1 VDRFVDSVTFNWIV
15 IPLLIC
21 LARIVDVAIGTLR
34 IIFVSKGMRFL
45 APLLGFFE
53 VIIWLL
59 AITQIMQNL
68 TNMVNYVAYG
78 AGFALGNFVGIYLES
93 KLSLGF
99 VLLRVITRRS
109 ATELIEYFKGC
120 SYRFTIISAES
131 DEGPVNII
139 YMPLRRKDVSEI
151 VANIKQYNPN
161 AFYTL
166 EDARYVSANV
176 APMPTIKPRRY
187 RKYRICPQTKKK

>member
-1 VDRFVDSVTFNWIV
+1 MGLSDNVFFTWIL

-21 LARIVDVAIGTLR
+21 IARIVDVSIGTLR

-45 APLLGFFE
+45 APILGFFE

-59 AITQIMQNL
+59 AISQIMQNL
-68 TNMVNYVAYG
+68 TNIVNYVAYG
-78 AGFALGNFVGIYLES
+78 CGFALGNFVGMYLES

-99 VLLRVITRRS
+99 VLLRVITRTS

-120 SYRFTIISAES
+120 AYRFTMVPADS
-131 DEGPVNII
+131 DEGPVDII
-139 YMPLRRKDVSEI
+139 YLPLRRRDVSEI
-151 VANIKQYNPN
+151 VRNIKHYNPN

-166 EDARYVSANV
+166 EDARFVSANV
-176 APMPTIKPRRY
+176 TAMPTIKPHRY
-187 RKYRICPQTKKK
+187 KKYRIFPREKKK

>member
-1 VDRFVDSVTFNWIV
+1 MDSVAFKWIV

-21 LARIVDVAIGTLR
+21 IARIVDVAIGTLR

-45 APLLGFFE
+45 APILGFFE

-59 AITQIMQNL
+59 AISQIMQNL
-68 TNMVNYVAYG
+68 TNIVNYIAYG
-78 AGFALGNFVGIYLES
+78 CGFALGNFVGIYLES

-120 SYRFTIISAES
+120 AYRFTIVAADS
-131 DEGPVNII
+131 DEGPVDII
-139 YMPLRRKDVSEI
+139 YMPLRRKDVPKI
-151 VANIKQYNPN
+151 VENIKQHNPN

-176 APMPTIKPRRY
+176 VPMPTVKPRRY
-187 RKYRICPQTKKK
+187 RKYRIFPQAKKK